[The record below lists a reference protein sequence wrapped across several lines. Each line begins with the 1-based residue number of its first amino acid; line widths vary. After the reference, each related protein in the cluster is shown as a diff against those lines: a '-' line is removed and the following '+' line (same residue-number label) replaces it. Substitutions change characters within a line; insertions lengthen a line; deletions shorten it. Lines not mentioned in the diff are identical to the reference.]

1 MTKRLKAFT
10 LIELLVVIAVIA
22 ILIALLLPAVQ
33 KVREAANRTQCT
45 NNLKQVGLA
54 THAIHDAF
62 RSLPPLAA
70 SSDIGSLAPP
80 VLTGAYQTTTTGMTL
95 FIWLLPFIEQT
106 NLFNSVQGN
115 SPPGPYGLNPV
126 YKTVVKTYVCPSDPS
141 SPGNTTNGGLNA
153 VGNYQGNYLVF
164 GNPTL
169 GTLYGNARIPA
180 SFIDGTSNTVIYSE
194 AYGTCGG
201 GPNGAGGS
209 AWNEISGG
217 APVPSVPTA
226 ATPAYFY
233 LPGMCTSSSS
243 PTAGSGF
250 SLKATVGTGGVNTAG
265 YLQNYSTTAGVATTC
280 SWLGPTVSV
289 TGTVAFQ
296 STPTLAACSNSTVQS
311 AHPGG
316 VNCALGDAS
325 VRFVSGNLTTTTWNN
340 ACDPRDGN
348 VLGVDW

>member
-1 MTKRLKAFT
+1 MSKRLKAFT

-45 NNLKQVGLA
+45 NNLKQIALG
-54 THAIHDAF
+54 THSIHDAF

-70 SSDIGSLAPP
+70 SSDSGSLAPP
-80 VLTGAYQTTTTGMTL
+80 ILTGAYQTTNTGMTL
-95 FIWLLPFIEQT
+95 FAWILPFIEQT
-106 NLFNSVQGN
+106 NLYNTIQNNG
-115 SPPGPYGLNPV
+115 GPSGVNPV
-126 YKTVVKTYVCPSDPS
+126 YKSVVKTYICPSDPS
-141 SPGNTTNGGLNA
+141 SPGSTTNGGQNA

-180 SFIDGTSNTVIYSE
+180 SFIDGTSNTVMYSE
-194 AYGTCGG
+194 AYGTCTGV
-201 GPNGAGGS
+201 NAGGS
-209 AWNEISGG
+209 AWAEISGG
-217 APVPSVPTA
+217 VPGIAPAAGTA
-226 ATPAYFY
+226 AYFY
-233 LPGMCTSSSS
+233 LPGMCTSSTT
-243 PTAGSGF
+243 PTSGGGTAAS
-250 SLKATVGTGGVNTAG
+250 SLKATVGTGGTNTAG
-265 YLQNYSTTAGVATTC
+265 YLQNFSTTAGLATTC
-280 SWLGPTVSV
+280 NYTTAL
-289 TGTVAFQ
+289 AFQ
-296 STPTLAACSNSTVQS
+296 ATPTLAACSDNTVQS

-325 VRFVSGNLTTTTWNN
+325 VRFVSANLTTTTWNN